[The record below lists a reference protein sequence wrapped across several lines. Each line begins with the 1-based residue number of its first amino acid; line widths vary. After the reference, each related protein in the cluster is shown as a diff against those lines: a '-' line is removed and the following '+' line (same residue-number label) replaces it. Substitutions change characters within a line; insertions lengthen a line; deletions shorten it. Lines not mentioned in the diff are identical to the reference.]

1 MFTTER
7 EATQKLCVVKVAA
20 AMQLSQVE
28 RNAATISHAI
38 NCAGSACMQWRFRTP
53 EPGSP
58 GNQNG
63 TTERKGY
70 CGLAGSP
77 VVIL

>member
-7 EATQKLCVVKVAA
+7 EATQKLCIVKVAA

-38 NCAGSACMQWRFRTP
+38 NCAGSACMQWRW
-53 EPGSP
+53 GAD
-58 GNQNG
+58 G
-63 TTERKGY
+63 KGY
-70 CGLAGSP
+70 CGLAGVPDQNTSLFDS
-77 VVIL
+77 VFGKL